1 MKKNVSECAKLN
13 GSRSVLSPAPSDYTA
28 TSVNVVLVPGSTQ
41 ITVNV
46 PVEDD
51 TVQEDTESFL
61 VRLSVPEGSQVVLG
75 NDIATVTI
83 TDDDCE

>member
-1 MKKNVSECAKLN
+1 MLN

-41 ITVNV
+41 TTVNV

-51 TVQEDTESFL
+51 AVQEDTESFL
-61 VRLSVPEGSQVVLG
+61 VRLSVPEASQVVLG